1 MTRKFAGLAIAGL
14 IAALVL
20 VNVALYDTPVDI
32 SQVASGKGHDGGLAS
47 AAGSLQ
53 FPEAGN
59 FSETFERPLFTP
71 TRRKFV
77 APPAGPPPVEV
88 VAAAVEQPP
97 APPPPEA
104 APAIAPSLLGISI
117 HGGTAKALLRVAG
130 SETAIWYGSGETVD
144 GWTVSAIDKDQA
156 VLERGGKVARVPLYP
171 PWKNA
176 PPPPQKARL
185 PAPNVPPPAT
195 NEPQL

>member
-1 MTRKFAGLAIAGL
+1 MTGKFTALAIAAV
-14 IAALVL
+14 IAGLVL

-32 SQVASGKGHDGGLAS
+32 TPVASGKGHDGGVAS
-47 AAGSLQ
+47 VAGSLQ

-59 FSETFERPLFTP
+59 FSETFQRPLFTP

-77 APPAGPPPVEV
+77 APPVAPPPPVEV
-88 VAAAVEQPP
+88 VAAVEQPP
-97 APPPPEA
+97 PPPPPEA

-117 HGGTAKALLRVAG
+117 HGGTAKALLRIAG
-130 SETAIWYGSGETVD
+130 SESAVWYGNGETVD

-156 VLERGGKVARVPLYP
+156 VLERDGKVARVPLYP

-176 PPPPQKARL
+176 PPA
-185 PAPNVPPPAT
+185 ANVP
-195 NEPQL
+195 EL